1 MARVLDVLVLDD
13 EPIVTSRVKPT
24 LEKAGY
30 NVEALTDSKMAME
43 RIKKKRFDII
53 ITDFKMK
60 QFSGLDLLVLQKKL
74 WPDTE
79 VIIITGYATMETAK
93 KTLQSG
99 GYDFISKPFR
109 LNELRDVVNQAA
121 LKLKDTL

>member
-1 MARVLDVLVLDD
+1 MTRVLDVLVLDD

-93 KTLQSG
+93 KALQSG

-109 LNELRDVVNQAA
+109 LRELRDVVNRAA
-121 LKLKDTL
+121 SKLNDTL

>member
-1 MARVLDVLVLDD
+1 MTRVLDVLVLDD

-74 WPDTE
+74 WLDTE

-93 KTLQSG
+93 KALQSG
-99 GYDFISKPFR
+99 GYDFISKPFK

-121 LKLKDTL
+121 SKLKDTL

>member
-1 MARVLDVLVLDD
+1 VTRILDVLVLDD

-43 RIKKKRFDII
+43 RIKKKRFDIL
-53 ITDFKMK
+53 ITDFRMK
-60 QFSGLDLLVLQKKL
+60 QFSGLDLLVLQKEL

-93 KTLQSG
+93 KAMQSG

-109 LNELRDVVNQAA
+109 LRELRDVVNRAA
-121 LKLKDTL
+121 SKLNDTL

>member
-1 MARVLDVLVLDD
+1 MTRILDVLVLDD

-43 RIKKKRFDII
+43 RIKKKRFDIL
-53 ITDFKMK
+53 ITDFRMK
-60 QFSGLDLLVLQKKL
+60 QFSGLDLLVLQKEL

-93 KTLQSG
+93 KAMQSG

-109 LNELRDVVNQAA
+109 LRELRDVVNRAA
-121 LKLKDTL
+121 SKLNDTL